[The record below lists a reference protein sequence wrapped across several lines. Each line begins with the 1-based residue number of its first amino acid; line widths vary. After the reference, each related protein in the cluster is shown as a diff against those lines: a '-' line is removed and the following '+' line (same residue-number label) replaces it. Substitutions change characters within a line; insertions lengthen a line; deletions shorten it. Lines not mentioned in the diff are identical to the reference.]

1 MAFKAVLV
9 GLLASNGETW
19 YKCVSS
25 PVWCLDWFCEM
36 QLYIWY
42 VYHDSIIGKSI
53 YQQNLATLKNPAG
66 TCLDTEGRGITQ
78 SCCLITDHTSM
89 SCFLK
94 FINFLQCHVPH
105 RHTDLRDWVLHTTWN
120 RLEWLI
126 MPLIDPKLVGLST
139 MSVWK
144 TMWSHYATRQYKTDR
159 NSGCIW
165 SHMYSLA
172 LGPGQDTGVMI
183 NYVSYLV

>member
-1 MAFKAVLV
+1 MGHSFPTPFSEIVGFQWWNMIWVRAFTSMMLRLVLWNAA
-9 GLLASNGETW
+9 LHL
-19 YKCVSS
+19 
-25 PVWCLDWFCEM
+25 VW
-36 QLYIWY
+36 
-42 VYHDSIIGKSI
+42 YHDSLIGKSI

-66 TCLDTEGRGITQ
+66 TSLDTEGRGITQ
-78 SCCLITDHTSM
+78 RCCLITAHTSIL
-89 SCFLK
+89 CFLK
-94 FINFLQCHVPH
+94 FINFLPCHVPH

-144 TMWSHYATRQYKTDR
+144 IMWSHYATRQYKTDR

-172 LGPGQDTGVMI
+172 LDSGQDTGGHD
-183 NYVSYLV
+183 